1 MFAWTNDTITRL
13 RPGTKVSRGS
23 QIPDWEKA
31 TELSIG
37 SCSMQPASTSLNTD
51 GRVLGVSDGY
61 TLYAPLNADIKAGDR
76 ILYNNEPY
84 TINGEPRAWKS
95 PFGAVEHLVVN
106 LMRYYG

>member
-1 MFAWTNDTITRL
+1 MFAWTNDSITRI

-23 QIPDWEKA
+23 QIFDWEKA
-31 TELSIG
+31 NELTIS
-37 SCSMQPASTSLNTD
+37 SCSMQPASTSLDTN

-76 ILYNNEPY
+76 IVYNGESY
-84 TINGEPRAWKS
+84 TINGEPLAWKS

>member
-1 MFAWTNDTITRL
+1 MFAWTNDVITRI
-13 RPGTKVSRGS
+13 RPGTKASRGS
-23 QIPDWEKA
+23 DIPDWEKA
-31 TELSIG
+31 DELIIG
-37 SCSMQPASTSLNTD
+37 SCSMQPASTTLDTN

-76 ILYNNEPY
+76 IKYNNELY

-95 PFGAVEHLVVN
+95 PFGAVEHLIVN

>member
-13 RPGTKVSRGS
+13 RPDTKVSRGS
-23 QIPDWEKA
+23 QIFDWEKA
-31 TELSIG
+31 DELTIN
-37 SCSMQPASTSLNTD
+37 SCSMQPASTSLDTN

-61 TLYAPLNADIKAGDR
+61 TLYTPLNADIKAGDR
-76 ILYNNEPY
+76 IMYNNEY
-84 TINGEPRAWKS
+84 YEINGEPRAWKS

>member
-13 RPGTKVSRGS
+13 RPDTKVSRGS
-23 QIPDWEKA
+23 QIFDWDKPN
-31 TELSIG
+31 ELTIG

-61 TLYAPLNADIKAGDR
+61 TLYAPLTADIKAGDR
-76 ILYNNEPY
+76 IMYNNEPY

>member
-1 MFAWTNDTITRL
+1 MFAWTNDSITRI

-23 QIPDWEKA
+23 QIFDWEKA
-31 TELSIG
+31 NELTIS
-37 SCSMQPASTSLNTD
+37 SCSMQPASTSLDTN

-61 TLYAPLNADIKAGDR
+61 TLYAPLTADIKAGDR
-76 ILYNNEPY
+76 IVYNGESY